1 MVAPHLH
8 NSDRRRYQII
18 SQLALRRGHRRSRR
32 SPDLHGAAEHAVQE
46 RRWPVKRE
54 TNSRSRT
61 KISRRDLSESVAR
74 TALFMR

>member
-1 MVAPHLH
+1 L
-8 NSDRRRYQII
+8 I
-18 SQLALRRGHRRSRR
+18 
-32 SPDLHGAAEHAVQE
+32 GAAEHAVQE